1 MKGLEL
7 EQIQRVF
14 IPVSRHIDNHA
25 RIIAQLFPNEP
36 AQFNPVPVPHH
47 NVQKNQII
55 MPFLECFLKFLTGVE
70 YLNLQPAPLFPS
82 PDIVLQLA
90 AHLKVIITY
99 CYLYHAPVPVP
110 QF

>member
-55 MPFLECFLKFLTGVE
+55 MPFLKCFLKLLTGVE
-70 YLNLQPAPLFPS
+70 YLHLQPASLFPS